1 MTFGPN
7 SLRFRASRDSEMRVL
22 TLAATTIVALL
33 GAAPAA
39 ADPDVAGASAPFVDS
54 VSWVRGPLSNQ
65 LPSLRVYPTASG
77 RAAAKQLGSAGSDAD
92 EAWSEV
98 LALAPDAATPGM
110 REQFLCHWEL
120 AEVVEPGKTSWN
132 LEPWRPVVDASTMI
146 GSGCNPGGSEE
157 GF

>member
-1 MTFGPN
+1 M
-7 SLRFRASRDSEMRVL
+7 RALIV
-22 TLAATTIVALL
+22 AATAIVALS
-33 GAAPAA
+33 GAAPAS
-39 ADPDVAGASAPFVDS
+39 ADPGTGGAGAPQDPRYPPPFVDH
-54 VSWVRGPLSNQ
+54 VSWTQWSQWNH

-77 RAAAKQLGSAGSDAD
+77 RAAAKTLGSSGPDAD

-98 LALAPDAATPGM
+98 LALAPDASTPGM

-120 AEVVEPGKTSWN
+120 AEVLQPGKASWN
-132 LEPWRPVVDASTMI
+132 LEPWRPVVDATTMI